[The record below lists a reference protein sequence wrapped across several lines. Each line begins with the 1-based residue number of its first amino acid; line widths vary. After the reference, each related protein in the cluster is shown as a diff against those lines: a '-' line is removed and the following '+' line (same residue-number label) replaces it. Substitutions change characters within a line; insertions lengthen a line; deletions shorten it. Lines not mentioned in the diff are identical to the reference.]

1 MCAHARTHA
10 RTHALPRT
18 HVDNQHRCAQAK
30 RPRTSTHGDLEEAM
44 IEQVDKLKDL
54 EIVANA
60 MHVPKEERLLH
71 AAHFPEFLRRRRQL
85 IVERLQ
91 QDF

>member
-1 MCAHARTHA
+1 
-10 RTHALPRT
+10 
-18 HVDNQHRCAQAK
+18 
-30 RPRTSTHGDLEEAM
+30 M

-71 AAHFPEFLRRRRQL
+71 AAHFPEFRSVLL
-85 IVERLQ
+85 DE
-91 QDF
+91 

>member
-1 MCAHARTHA
+1 MNVCM
-10 RTHALPRT
+10 
-18 HVDNQHRCAQAK
+18 
-30 RPRTSTHGDLEEAM
+30 RTSTHGDLEEAM
-44 IEQVDKLKDL
+44 IEQVDKLKDSKDL

-60 MHVPKEERLLH
+60 MHVPKEKRLLH